1 MEKEQ
6 LDPILLSEGKLYDV
20 YLIKENSNY
29 KILKQISSN
38 LLGEKIKKEKVEN
51 QLFTEGK
58 ILKLLKIKNIPFI
71 LEQKK
76 EYLIFQYISGVT
88 LKVYN
93 KEYGLT
99 LAKIHSLIYQL
110 LVTLRKIHKRDIIH
124 CDIKPENILIGRSLN
139 KIKLYLIDFG
149 SATLSHKLSDLQQ
162 LTPKYSPKELYF
174 IESYKNKSTDIYS
187 VFKLIEYMLETNK
200 LKVDTSLKGFMEKGK
215 EENMKKRYQSIEE
228 ILKEWGEIRR
238 RKK

>member
-1 MEKEQ
+1 MEKKQ
-6 LDPILLSEGKLYDV
+6 LDSTLLSEGKLYDV
-20 YLIKENSNY
+20 YLIKENSNC

-38 LLGEKIKKEKVEN
+38 LLGEKLKVERAEN
-51 QLFTEGK
+51 QLFMEAK
-58 ILKLLKIKNIPFI
+58 ILKLLKLKNIPLI

-99 LAKIHSLIYQL
+99 LNKVHSLIYQL

-124 CDIKPENILIGRSLN
+124 CDIKPENIIIESDSN
-139 KIKLYLIDFG
+139 KKKLCLIDFG
-149 SATLSHKLSDLQQ
+149 SATLSHELSGVRQ

-174 IESYKNKSTDIYS
+174 IEKYKNKSTDIYS

-200 LKVDTSLKGFMEKGK
+200 LKLDTSLIEFMKKGK
-215 EENMKKRYQSIEE
+215 EENMKNRYQSIEE

-238 RKK
+238 RKN